1 MTAGSGASNNIYA
14 WANLLQDDLVAAYGA
29 YFTQTN
35 DGVGGAQ
42 VTTFLGSG
50 YISAIPAETAL
61 VTIELGINDAYY
73 EVGASTFGSNL
84 ETLIDQIRAV
94 TDASILVIG
103 SYKIDSL
110 TDGEWNPY
118 LAAMA
123 SAATAK
129 MTAYLDISVPF
140 AGDGYL
146 ADGVHPNDAGHALFE
161 DLVYAVLT

>member
-1 MTAGSGASNNIYA
+1 MLVTYLLAVAKGSGSFTAAGENLDVWFAALADRVSTPVKYTLIGDSVTAGSGASNNIYA

-35 DGVGGAQ
+35 DGVGAQ

-103 SYKIDSL
+103 SYSS
-110 TDGEWNPY
+110 T
-118 LAAMA
+118 
-123 SAATAK
+123 
-129 MTAYLDISVPF
+129 
-140 AGDGYL
+140 
-146 ADGVHPNDAGHALFE
+146 H
-161 DLVYAVLT
+161 